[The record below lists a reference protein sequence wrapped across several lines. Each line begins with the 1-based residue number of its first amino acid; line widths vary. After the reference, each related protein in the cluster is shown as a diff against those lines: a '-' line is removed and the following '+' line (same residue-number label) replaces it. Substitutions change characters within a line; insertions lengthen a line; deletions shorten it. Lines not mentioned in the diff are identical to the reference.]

1 VRNSSY
7 PYQADLIFLQIATA
21 KYVEEYSMTKEMIGE
36 KTALVEVRYVG
47 GKIILPGFR
56 VRHRGQ
62 AHGKF
67 HLLFNIIPGKTTV
80 DTGTIQPEPSA
91 PLYSLSGIFRVPD
104 SHQPFII
111 RHVFSPDIERP
122 AVVP

>member
-1 VRNSSY
+1 MRNSSY

-21 KYVEEYSMTKEMIGE
+21 KYVKEYSMTKEMIGE
-36 KTALVEVRYVG
+36 KTPLVEVRYVG

-67 HLLFNIIPGKTTV
+67 HLLFNIIPGRTTV
-80 DTGTIQPEPSA
+80 DAGTIQPETSA
-91 PLYSLSGIFRVPD
+91 ALYLFSGIFKTPGRLQLLIFRQGFPAN
-104 SHQPFII
+104 
-111 RHVFSPDIERP
+111 IERP